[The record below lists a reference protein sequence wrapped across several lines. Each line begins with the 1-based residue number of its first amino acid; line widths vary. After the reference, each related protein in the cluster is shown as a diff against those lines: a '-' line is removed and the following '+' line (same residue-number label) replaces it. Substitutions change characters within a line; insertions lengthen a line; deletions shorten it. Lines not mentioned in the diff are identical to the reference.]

1 MWGIDAMDGEIGR
14 IESDWAFRAGRV
26 APAPR
31 RRDGEKRDF
40 AEELEERAPGE
51 RDGDDAQ
58 TSFEKTEAPAK
69 HPHAA
74 GEPGSRI
81 DVTA

>member
-1 MWGIDAMDGEIGR
+1 MAGEIGR
-14 IESDWAFRAGRV
+14 IESDWALRAGHV
-26 APAPR
+26 SPAPR

-40 AEELEERAPGE
+40 AEELEERLPGE

-58 TSFEKTEAPAK
+58 TSSEETAPAQ
-69 HPHAA
+69 HAHAA